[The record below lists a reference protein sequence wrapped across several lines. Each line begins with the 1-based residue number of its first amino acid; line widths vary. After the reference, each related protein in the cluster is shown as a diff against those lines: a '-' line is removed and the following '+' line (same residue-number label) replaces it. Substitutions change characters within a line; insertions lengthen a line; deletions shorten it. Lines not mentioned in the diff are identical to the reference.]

1 MKIFKR
7 FLTVLAVLLSVAGCK
22 TYDQSFD
29 WVEGSDIEGV
39 SLTVNGIGRGIVEF
53 SLTNNSTMEQTAVF
67 LPRSSI
73 IGYRKD
79 LDRSTN
85 KARKP
90 GQFNGEPQFVRP
102 IGGSYLRDNGLP
114 NIYGS
119 FNLSYNDIVI
129 PPGETVYTQLFLNNW
144 DRATENFIALVYVL
158 VREGDVRN
166 RIVLEIPAESFFNSS
181 SSLEGSASMLKTG
194 SSLKRS
200 D

>member
-39 SLTVNGIGRGIVEF
+39 SLSVNGIGRGIVEF
-53 SLTNNSTMEQTAVF
+53 SLTNNSTKEQTAVI

-79 LDRSTN
+79 LNRNTN
-85 KARKP
+85 KAYKP
-90 GQFNGEPQFVRP
+90 GKFKGEPHFVKA
-102 IGGSYLRDNGLP
+102 IGGNSIGRDGLP
-114 NIYGS
+114 NLYGS
-119 FNLSYNDIVI
+119 FTLSYNDIVI
-129 PPGETVYTQLFLNNW
+129 LPGETVYTQLFLHNW
-144 DRATENFIALVYVL
+144 DRATENFIALVYFL

-166 RIVLEIPAESFFNSS
+166 RIVLELPAEIFFNTST
-181 SSLEGSASMLKTG
+181 SLEGSGSLLKT
-194 SSLKRS
+194 SSSFKRA